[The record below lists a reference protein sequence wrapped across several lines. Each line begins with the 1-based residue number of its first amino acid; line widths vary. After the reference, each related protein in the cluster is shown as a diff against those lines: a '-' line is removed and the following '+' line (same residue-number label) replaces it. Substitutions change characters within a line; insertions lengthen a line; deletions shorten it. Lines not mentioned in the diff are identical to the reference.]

1 MDFSDKA
8 LSRETTQMVQ
18 ATDKAVR
25 MRGKPEREE
34 RETDPERDIIWS
46 RGLRFPDRPAFL
58 TQRLRRALRFN
69 NYEKQEAEALKGM
82 IRSEDVVLELG
93 GGIGFMSSIAAKA
106 GARAVHVYEPNP
118 DAVAYARD
126 VHALNEI
133 ETVTIT
139 NAIVGPKKGTATF
152 YQRENMLTSSMEA
165 DPIRVDSPVVATHE
179 IEVLNI
185 NTVWKSVKPTV
196 LICDIEGAEAN
207 LFDKAQMTGLRLA
220 VIELHP
226 QWIGEAGVRAV
237 FDAMMRAGLT
247 YFPKAS
253 SAKVVTFK
261 KDW

>member
-1 MDFSDKA
+1 MK
-8 LSRETTQMVQ
+8 Q
-18 ATDKAVR
+18 ATEKVVEMKA
-25 MRGKPEREE
+25 KPNRAD
-34 RETDPERDIIWS
+34 RETDPDRDIIWC
-46 RGLRFPDRPAFL
+46 RGIRFPDRPAFL

-69 NYEKQEAEALKGM
+69 NYEKKEAEALKGM
-82 IRSEDVVLELG
+82 LRPEDVVLELG
-93 GGIGFMSSIAAKA
+93 GGIGFMSAIAAKA
-106 GARAVHVYEPNP
+106 GARAVHVYEANP
-118 DAVAYARD
+118 DAVAYARE

-133 ETVTIT
+133 DNITIT
-139 NAIVGPKKGTATF
+139 NAIVGPKKGSATF

-185 NTVWKSVKPTV
+185 NTVWKTVKPTV
-196 LICDIEGAEAN
+196 LVCDIEGAEAD
-207 LFDKAQMTGLRLA
+207 LFDKAQMAGLRLA

>member
-1 MDFSDKA
+1 
-8 LSRETTQMVQ
+8 MVQ

-25 MRGKPEREE
+25 MRLKPKRED
-34 RETDPERDIIWS
+34 RETDPDRDIIWC

-152 YQRENMLTSSMEA
+152 YQRENMLTSSMEV
-165 DPIRVDSPVVATHE
+165 DPIRVGSPVVATHE
-179 IEVLNI
+179 IEVLNV